1 MLLKVYALRD
11 EIAGASEVLFT
22 APNDGILKR
31 QIKAF
36 LGAKESNI
44 VKENYEDKRLYY
56 VGTFDTASGLFTD
69 VARATDFVLSVSEC
83 FSELVADIKRHQAL
97 LAQKEAEGV
106 PSDE

>member
-11 EIAGASEVLFT
+11 EVAGASEVLFT
-22 APNDGILKR
+22 APNEGMLKR

-56 VGTFDTASGLFTD
+56 VGTFDTATGLFID
-69 VARATDFVLSVSEC
+69 VARATDFVVSVSEC
-83 FSELVADIKRHQAL
+83 FSELVADVKRHQAL
-97 LAQKEAEGV
+97 LAQKEAEGEAT
-106 PSDE
+106 DE